1 MSESLDTGLPCTPVG
16 PQDDAP
22 SSTDDTLRL
31 YLHEIGR
38 TSLLTAEE
46 ERRLGQAMEQAQY
59 IAALQRR
66 LQEQTGQAPSAAE
79 TAAALVHDLAA
90 LEWVRR
96 GVALALRLP
105 PLSPVETFQDPAF
118 RAHLDGQPDHH
129 LTQRLSQMLGV
140 AQEESERLL
149 VRLSTASH
157 ILVHHLLDSL
167 PACQLIPPPADLAQ
181 QIAAA
186 EPALLARLQRLLQ
199 EGAAARQR
207 FIESNLRLVVS
218 VARTYAGRGVPI
230 LDLVQEGN
238 IGLMRAVDR
247 FDYRRGFRFST
258 YATWWI
264 RQAISRAVAD
274 GSRLIRLPP
283 HAVETVSRLQ
293 RSVRQLAQQHGRQP
307 TVEELAEEMDIPSEQ
322 VQQLIRLS
330 LEPLSMERPVGE
342 EEDSQLADFVED
354 HFSPSPADAS
364 ARLLLRDQVRQALS
378 LLSPREQRVLALRYG
393 LEGGRSY
400 SLAEIGRQFGITRE
414 RVRQIEARALR
425 KLRHHRHSQ
434 RLRDLLE

>member
-16 PQDDAP
+16 PQDDALL
-22 SSTDDTLRL
+22 STDDTLRL

-149 VRLSTASH
+149 VRLSTASQ

-425 KLRHHRHSQ
+425 KLRHHRRSQ